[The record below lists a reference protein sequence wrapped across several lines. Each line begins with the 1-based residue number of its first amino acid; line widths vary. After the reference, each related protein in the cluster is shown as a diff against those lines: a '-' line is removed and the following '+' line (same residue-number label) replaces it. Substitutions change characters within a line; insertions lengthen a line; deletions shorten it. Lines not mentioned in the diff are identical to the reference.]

1 MLVFLQS
8 LPLTGLLQCRKPALP
23 SFSME
28 VTMRD
33 DEFKDAVRELLL
45 KLPDHRVKDKNER
58 PSLQECEKKWKL
70 EKRAE

>member
-1 MLVFLQS
+1 
-8 LPLTGLLQCRKPALP
+8 
-23 SFSME
+23 
-28 VTMRD
+28 MRD